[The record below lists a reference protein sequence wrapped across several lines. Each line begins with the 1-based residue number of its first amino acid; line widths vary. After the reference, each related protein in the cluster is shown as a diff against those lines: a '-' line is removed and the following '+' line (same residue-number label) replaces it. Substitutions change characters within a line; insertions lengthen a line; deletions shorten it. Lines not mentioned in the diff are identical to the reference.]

1 MFQTISRSRNWL
13 AKGWPAA
20 VPLLAALIASPAHAQ
35 EMKWDYYTRTDITP
49 PAAILTFGVPKTDN
63 QQFRAS
69 CEGSDPIITAFAADV
84 AGLPEGAPVVVTFS
98 GDAYGEEIKA
108 RATGVQGGSDITGF
122 VFNTRPND
130 PLWVAMAELEQISYS
145 AGGKPPVPL
154 ALDGSNKAVKQ
165 VLDTC
170 DKYAMQEAAE
180 DPIQGIE
187 GAAGM
192 TEKEAFK
199 EAKEVD
205 TIDAYEA
212 FLKNFPNGLRAD
224 MARNRINRLSRKGEV
239 DAMPSGPAPTM
250 KTVDLG
256 PGSGAWTNY
265 NLALEGGAASVYAAG
280 VDAKGMKLTTYCT
293 PAKRLLM
300 FLQQTKA
307 GSYPEYDARVAE
319 GLSTPVGA
327 GYDPGA
333 GKMIVSFPNG
343 AEVPGAAHYQPV
355 NGGITVTSPT
365 NPSGFLPNGQEVQNL
380 LTQSTVSFT
389 APPFKATFQLKG
401 SEKAICDVLNR
412 CEAVVPACGAEG
424 VVIEEAP
431 ACGLGKIRVDN
442 QCMEREEARTY
453 CGPGYKPGKGTCIP
467 R

>member
-1 MFQTISRSRNWL
+1 METFSLLLKRL
-13 AKGWPAA
+13 AKGWPLML
-20 VPLLAALIASPAHAQ
+20 PLAAILAGAPAHAQ
-35 EMKWDYYTRTDITP
+35 EMKWDFYKRSDLTP
-49 PAAILTFGVPKTDN
+49 PAAVLTFGVPKSDN

-84 AGLPEGAPVVVTFS
+84 AGLPEGAPLNVVFT
-98 GDAYGEEIKA
+98 GDAYTETVKA
-108 RATGVQGGSDITGF
+108 RASGVQGGGEITGF
-122 VFNTRPND
+122 VFDTRPDD

-154 ALDGSNKAVKQ
+154 ALDGSNAQVKDF
-165 VLDTC
+165 LDTC
-170 DKYAMQEAAE
+170 DKYAMQEVAE

-187 GAAGM
+187 GKAGI
-192 TEKEAFK
+192 TEKQAFK

-239 DAMPSGPAPTM
+239 DVMPSGPAPTM

-256 PGSGAWTNY
+256 PGSAAWTNY
-265 NLALEGGAASVYAAG
+265 NLALEDGAASVYAAG

-293 PAKRLLM
+293 PAKRILM
-300 FLQQTKA
+300 ILEQTKA
-307 GSYPEYDARVAE
+307 GSYPQYDARVAE
-319 GLSTPVGA
+319 GLSDPVGA
-327 GYDPGA
+327 GYDPSA

-343 AEVPGAAHYQPV
+343 AEVPGAAHYQPESGSISV
-355 NGGITVTSPT
+355 SSTTD
-365 NPSGFLPNGQEVQNL
+365 PSGFLPNGEEVQNL

-401 SEKAICDVLNR
+401 SSKALCDVVNR

-424 VVIEEAP
+424 VLIEKAP
-431 ACGLGKIRVDN
+431 GCGLGEIRIDN
-442 QCMEREEARTY
+442 QCMSREEARTY
-453 CGPGYKPGKGTCIP
+453 CGPGYKPSEGTCEP

>member
-1 MFQTISRSRNWL
+1 MFQNFSLSRKWL
-13 AKGWPAA
+13 AASWLVALPLAA
-20 VPLLAALIASPAHAQ
+20 VLAGAPAHAQ
-35 EMKWDYYTRTDITP
+35 EMKWDFYKKTDITP
-49 PAAILTFGVPKTDN
+49 PAAVLSFGVPKTDN

-84 AGLPEGAPVVVTFS
+84 AGLPEGAPLDVVFT
-98 GDAYGEEIKA
+98 GNAYTETVKA
-108 RATGVQGGSDITGF
+108 RASGVQGEGEITGF

-154 ALDGSNKAVKQ
+154 ALDGSNKQVKDF
-165 VLDTC
+165 LDTC

-187 GAAGM
+187 GEAGI
-192 TEKEAFK
+192 TEKQAFK

-239 DAMPSGPAPTM
+239 DAMPTGPAPTM

-256 PGSGAWTNY
+256 PGSAAWTNY
-265 NLALEGGAASVYAAG
+265 NLALQGGTASVYAAG
-280 VDAKGMKLTTYCT
+280 VTAKGMKLTTYCT
-293 PAKRLLM
+293 PAKRLIM
-300 FLQQTKA
+300 FVQQSKP
-307 GSYPEYDARVAE
+307 GSYPQYDARVAE
-319 GLSTPVGA
+319 GLSTPIGA
-327 GYDPGA
+327 GFDPGA
-333 GKMIVSFPNG
+333 GKMIISFPNG
-343 AEVPGAAHYQPV
+343 AEFAGTAYYQPSD
-355 NGGITVTSPT
+355 GSISVTSPT
-365 NPSGFLPNGQEVQNL
+365 DRDGFLPNEQEVQSM
-380 LTQSTVSFT
+380 LTQSTMSFT
-389 APPFKATFQLKG
+389 AAPFKATFQLNG
-401 SEKAICDVLNR
+401 SKKAICDVLNR

-424 VVIEEAP
+424 VLIEEAP
-431 ACGLGKIRVDN
+431 SCGLGKIRIDN
-442 QCMEREEARTY
+442 QCMEREEARAY
-453 CGPGYKPGKGTCIP
+453 CGPGYKPGKGTCVP